1 MGDETSRIKTGIVGL
16 DSILFGGIP
25 AENQIIIAGGP
36 GAGKTLLSF
45 EILYRNAKNGVPV
58 AFITFDEHPS
68 KVLENA
74 KKTFAEFTDLD
85 ELIKKNMFVIE
96 GKEPASD
103 VFSQAY
109 PDDYSFGNMVS
120 YIEGVVKTN
129 GAKVM
134 AIDSLSLIKLMMTN
148 KLSWRRSMVALISNL
163 RRLGVTAILTS
174 DIMSSERDELRFSQ
188 EFFIFDGVIMLYQ
201 SGQEDKRVLTMEV
214 VKMRGSNHS
223 WALSPYE
230 ITPHG
235 FKIFTIEQ

>member
-230 ITPHG
+230 IKPHG

>member
-1 MGDETSRIKTGIVGL
+1 
-16 DSILFGGIP
+16 
-25 AENQIIIAGGP
+25 
-36 GAGKTLLSF
+36 
-45 EILYRNAKNGVPV
+45 
-58 AFITFDEHPS
+58 
-68 KVLENA
+68 
-74 KKTFAEFTDLD
+74 
-85 ELIKKNMFVIE
+85 
-96 GKEPASD
+96 
-103 VFSQAY
+103 
-109 PDDYSFGNMVS
+109 
-120 YIEGVVKTN
+120 
-129 GAKVM
+129 M

-188 EFFIFDGVIMLYQ
+188 EFFIFDGVIMMYQ
-201 SGQEDKRVLTMEV
+201 SGEEDKRVLTMEV